1 MNYFVYKFSKT
12 MASIV
17 RENLKIFSHTT
28 SVKGI
33 PKIFKA
39 TLMSSK
45 VLWITATL
53 SCLCV
58 AGYNVYSL
66 SASYLQHQT
75 ITTITEKQRNS
86 IFPYQMTTLVC
97 DNQPYKLKMIEKLGI
112 PGPNEYF
119 AKLREVLGNTGDKR
133 HIKLIADELF
143 SATGYRQYLT
153 NEQLDMLI
161 KQQQDLVISC
171 QYLRRKGLFTQSIE
185 CTETNMAKFKTTV
198 PGFFNCYVLESL
210 LAASDMNIVGL
221 ELLLYVEVNKPASV
235 ISLAEDSHRIPLGNF
250 QKIGVTILAIPYSTA
265 QVSSEATFLAI

>member
-1 MNYFVYKFSKT
+1 

-33 PKIFKA
+33 PKIFKS

-58 AGYNVYSL
+58 AAYNVYSL

-75 ITTITEKQRNS
+75 ITTITEKQRIT

-97 DNQPYKLKMIEKLGI
+97 DNQPYKLKMIEMLGI
-112 PGPNEYF
+112 PGPSEYF
-119 AKLREVLGNTGDKR
+119 SKLREVLSKTGDNTYN
-133 HIKLIADELF
+133 IKLIADELF

-153 NEQLDMLI
+153 DEQLDLLI
-161 KQQQDLVISC
+161 KQQQGLVISC
-171 QYLRRKGLFTQSIE
+171 QYLLRKGLFTQSIE
-185 CTETNMAKFKTTV
+185 CNQTNMALFKTTV

-221 ELLLYVEVNKPASV
+221 ELLLYVEVNKPAV
-235 ISLAEDSHRIPLGNF
+235 SLAEDSHKIPLGNF

-265 QVSSEATFLAI
+265 QVGPRATFLAI